1 MALDKPSTAYA
12 NMVPI
17 RGALR
22 YAGTLN
28 GLDLDYHVV
37 FRGEHAELVL
47 GELRQLSYQGPF
59 VTLCYIPLFDDFSDG
74 SDYRE
79 MVLSVDDLIWVFRP
93 QDIEEVIALRNDLK
107 TRLTRTVSV

>member
-47 GELRQLSYQGPF
+47 GELRQLSYQGHF
-59 VTLCYIPLFDDFSDG
+59 VTLCYIPLFDDFADG

>member
-1 MALDKPSTAYA
+1 MALEKPRTPY
-12 NMVPI
+12 V
-17 RGALR
+17 GLGTDVGVLR

-28 GLDLDYHVV
+28 GLDLDHHVV

-47 GELRQLSYQGPF
+47 GELRQLSYQGYF
-59 VTLCYIPLFDDFSDG
+59 VTLCYIPLFDDFADG